1 MINQNIENV
10 LFNPYKTGFR
20 ADIPKNNYAEIVPEN
35 SPTTVDERD
44 IELPD
49 MYYMPENY
57 KKDKGVLDTIKKFD
71 LFGIIKAWTEHPLLM
86 VGTCTGMSLAI
97 DAFDKSCSKEYEKSI
112 VGKAAKLGDNIEQ
125 SNVIKNETSQKVLK
139 GIKKAWNK
147 TKNFAMKND
156 VINAMFT
163 TPSQPEW
170 ANPKDELKHTNY
182 RIVNKFKELVSLMD
196 MMPAEK
202 GTGETVRKSFAI
214 KDLALDKNEIEE
226 LKKIYNVEKL
236 SEAPKEEVPYRVIL
250 KRIGK
255 SEQEISDILSGSN
268 VSESVAEELF
278 KKSGLTR
285 EEMYAIMHDDSGE
298 TIELVKK
305 ASKNLRGT
313 KINHGKIVLPGSR
326 QPFANVEGFENIYN
340 RAYSLTD
347 GAKTKTGRFM
357 SKLVQKI
364 HRAFTWGNQ
373 KTGVMLL
380 VAPMF
385 MEVILNT
392 HKAEKDEKIGTAV
405 SGSFNAVSW
414 VFTFPIALRMIYAFG
429 GIQYAG
435 MGKEKVETYRKLVN
449 EFNEKVS
456 TNAFKD
462 INEYRTAK
470 KALKKQLKNLRSVKN
485 QNLLTETLRGISKF
499 SKADLLKIESFKG
512 GSASANFLRKLPNL
526 IKDYV
531 IYAPGRILIF
541 MLVGVSLVDKVI
553 NKILSKIF
561 GTAYDGMKD
570 EEMKDAKEK
579 QEEYTIN
586 NLRTRLVEIE
596 KDKLYPSKS
605 VDLKNAVNNKSIKQ
619 RTPES
624 MIELAMLNEK
634 NENNKISENA
644 GSENIE
650 TEYAA
655 EIQNDNTQGESIVAD
670 NTTDIT
676 NNELQQENNEQQIA
690 IKPGN
695 EEPLVPEVI
704 EQGNQLPASV
714 NETEPNVTEPIAEN
728 LAEPKNIIPTLANDI
743 KPENTE
749 PIAANV
755 IEPEYQGIMP
765 LPTNKKS
772 EELPLVPTKN
782 VKNYDKYTYIPS
794 SENILSK
801 ETPAMATNKYIPSQ
815 VGIKINKFFDNSAV
829 EAAIRRSNLAE
840 QRALKILA
848 GNFDNIG

>member
-10 LFNPYKTGFR
+10 LLNPYNTGFR
-20 ADIPKNNYAEIVPEN
+20 ADAPKNNYAGTLPVNI
-35 SPTTVDERD
+35 PTAVDEGD

-57 KKDKGVLDTIKKFD
+57 KKEKGVLDTVKKFD

-86 VGTCTGMSLAI
+86 VGTCAGMSLAI
-97 DAFDKSCSKEYEKSI
+97 DAFDKSCEKEYEKSI

-125 SNVIKNETSQKVLK
+125 SNAIKNETSQKALK
-139 GIKKAWNK
+139 GIKKVWNK

-156 VINAMFT
+156 VIYSMFK

-170 ANPKDELKHTNY
+170 SAPKDELKHTNY

-196 MMPAEK
+196 MMPAER
-202 GTGETVRKSFAI
+202 GAGQAVRKSFAI
-214 KDLALDKNEIEE
+214 KDLALDKNEIDE

-236 SEAPKEEVPYRVIL
+236 SEAPKEEIPYRVIL

-255 SEQEISDILSGSN
+255 SEQEISEILSGSN
-268 VSESVAEELF
+268 VSESVADELF

-313 KINHGKIVLPGSR
+313 KINNGKIVLPGSR

-392 HKAEKDEKIGTAV
+392 HKAEKDEKVGTAV
-405 SGSFNAVSW
+405 SGLFNAVSW
-414 VFTFPIALRMIYAFG
+414 VFTFPIALRMIHAYG

-512 GSASANFLRKLPNL
+512 GSATANFLRKLPNL

-541 MLVGVSLVDKVI
+541 MLVGVSLVDKII

-570 EEMKDAKEK
+570 DEMEEAKEK

-596 KDKLYPSKS
+596 KDKLNPSKS
-605 VDLKNAVNNKSIKQ
+605 VELKNAVNNSSIKQ

-624 MIELAMLNEK
+624 MLELAMLNEK
-634 NENNKISENA
+634 NVNNEISENA
-644 GSENIE
+644 NAENIE
-650 TEYAA
+650 PEYAA
-655 EIQNDNTQGESIVAD
+655 EIHNNTQDKPIAED
-670 NTTDIT
+670 NITDIA
-676 NNELQQENNEQQIA
+676 NNELRQENNEQQAVIEP
-690 IKPGN
+690 KQ
-695 EEPLVPEVI
+695 EEPPVPEVI
-704 EQGNQLPASV
+704 APANLLPAAV
-714 NETEPNVTEPIAEN
+714 NETETNVPEHITAN
-728 LAEPKNIIPTLANDI
+728 MAEPENIIPTPVNEI
-743 KPENTE
+743 MPENTE

-755 IEPEYQGIMP
+755 LEPKNQRIMP
-765 LPTNKKS
+765 LPLAKNI
-772 EELPLVPTKN
+772 EELPFAPAKT
-782 VKNYDKYTYIPS
+782 VKNYDNYTYIPS
-794 SENILSK
+794 SENILNK

-815 VGIKINKFFDNSAV
+815 VGIKINKFFDNSAL
-829 EAAIRRSNLAE
+829 EAAIRRSNRAE